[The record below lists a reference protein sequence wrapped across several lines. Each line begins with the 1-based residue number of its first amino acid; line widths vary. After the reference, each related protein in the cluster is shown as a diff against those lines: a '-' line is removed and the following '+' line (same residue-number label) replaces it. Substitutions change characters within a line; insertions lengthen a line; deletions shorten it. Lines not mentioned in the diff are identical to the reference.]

1 MSEQQPPKKT
11 FSPRSIAFDEF
22 RRKQV
27 SAFGGRAFPPEEHLM
42 ILEDHLGVSL
52 RRRWNAFPLFKLQ
65 MALLTD
71 LIDAEKAVAA
81 CKTKLEEVKAEAE
94 TRQREQ
100 DIESLEAQ
108 QQMHSAI
115 RRALRDIGDGIAW
128 RLFDYDR
135 ASLSVLATHAR
146 KPHVNLDGLA
156 AELGALAELWNQTQG
171 LAILNDLTHF
181 LKKADLTFRHDA
193 NNFEFVE
200 VKSSRTK
207 SGTLSRQRAD
217 LVETLNFLTE
227 GEGERR
233 GETVRLRS
241 VPVRPAA
248 YFKAVEPV
256 LKEAQRTGTASAVIG
271 EHLTVE
277 FVDWI
282 TALDS
287 LPDLTKLEKVRAVAD
302 RWAKGGDIVIRS
314 FGTDRYHLVRN
325 FAPYSIY
332 PFDPMLRVKLMT
344 GTMVSVSRL
353 NISAVVRYIASKGWT
368 IVRGPE
374 SHLSEAASEDEPRDV
389 PVATFKKGG
398 LTLELP
404 TTFLARIAHEYLAP
418 RSIVEAFE
426 ALLRAGPGEAGSML
440 INFEGEA
447 DLWD

>member
-1 MSEQQPPKKT
+1 MLFVSEQPPPKKT

-42 ILEDHLGVSL
+42 ILEDHLGISL
-52 RRRWNAFPLFKLQ
+52 RRRWNAFPSFKLQ
-65 MALLTD
+65 MALFTD

-81 CKTKLEEVKAEAE
+81 CKTKLDEVKLEAE
-94 TRQREQ
+94 TPQREH

-108 QQMHSAI
+108 QQMHSGI

-135 ASLSVLATHAR
+135 ASL
-146 KPHVNLDGLA
+146 
-156 AELGALAELWNQTQG
+156 
-171 LAILNDLTHF
+171 
-181 LKKADLTFRHDA
+181 
-193 NNFEFVE
+193 
-200 VKSSRTK
+200 
-207 SGTLSRQRAD
+207 
-217 LVETLNFLTE
+217 TE

-233 GETVRLRS
+233 GETVRIRS
-241 VPVRPAA
+241 VPVRPTA

-256 LKEAQRTGTASAVIG
+256 FKEAQQTGTASAVIG

-277 FVDWI
+277 FIDWT
-282 TALDS
+282 TALKS
-287 LPDLTKLEKVRAVAD
+287 VPDLSKLEKVRAVAD
-302 RWAKGGDIVIRS
+302 RWAKGGDIVFRS
-314 FGTDRYHLVRN
+314 FGSDGYHLVRN

-332 PFDPMLRVKLMT
+332 PFDPILRVKLMT

-368 IVRGPE
+368 VVRGPE

-418 RSIVEAFE
+418 RSIVEAFD
-426 ALLRAGPGEAGSML
+426 ALLHAGPTEAASML